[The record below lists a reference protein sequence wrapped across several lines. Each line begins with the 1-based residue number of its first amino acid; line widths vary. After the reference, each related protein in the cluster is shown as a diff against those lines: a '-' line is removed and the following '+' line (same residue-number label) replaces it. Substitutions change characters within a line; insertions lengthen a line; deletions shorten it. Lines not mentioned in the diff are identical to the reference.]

1 MAISRGNLEVNL
13 GRSLGGKTALVTGAS
28 SGIGRATARYLVKEG
43 VRVAISARS
52 AKKLAD
58 LAAELGSDTV
68 VVIADMLSSADV
80 DRMVADTIS
89 GLGHLD
95 ILFANAGI
103 YITGEVARQDPATWD
118 QLLTINVN
126 AVFRAVRAALPHMQA
141 RQCGDIIV
149 TSSIAGHEALPMEP
163 VYSASKHAINAF
175 VYGLRRQLIRDNIR
189 VGAIAP
195 GTVLNELWG
204 ITEEA
209 DIVRQI
215 ADRTGIRSEDV
226 AEAVVFMLNRPSHV
240 TIRDIVI
247 MPQALDL

>member
-1 MAISRGNLEVNL
+1 MTRP
-13 GRSLGGKTALVTGAS
+13 T
-28 SGIGRATARYLVKEG
+28 
-43 VRVAISARS
+43 
-52 AKKLAD
+52 
-58 LAAELGSDTV
+58 
-68 VVIADMLSSADV
+68 DV
-80 DRMVADTIS
+80 DQMVVEAIDR
-89 GLGHLD
+89 LGHLD

-103 YITGEVARQDPATWD
+103 YVTGDIAGQSADSWD
-118 QLLTINVN
+118 EMLTVNVN

-141 RQCGDIIV
+141 RKSGDIIV

-163 VYSASKHAINAF
+163 IYSASKHAINAF
-175 VYGLRRQLIRDNIR
+175 VYGLRRQLIPDNIR

-204 ITEEA
+204 ITEESEIA
-209 DIVRQI
+209 RQV

-226 AEAVVFMLNRPSHV
+226 ADAVLWMLTRPPHV

>member
-1 MAISRGNLEVNL
+1 MDS
-13 GRSLGGKTALVTGAS
+13 SLRGKTALVTGAS
-28 SGIGRATARYLVKEG
+28 SGIGRATARSLAREG
-43 VRVAISARS
+43 ARLAISARS
-52 AKKLAD
+52 ADKLDA
-58 LAAELGSDTV
+58 LAAELGSGTV
-68 VVIADMLSSADV
+68 VIIADMLIPADV
-80 DRMVADTIS
+80 DRMVSRAIAD
-89 GLGHLD
+89 LGQLD
-95 ILFANAGI
+95 VLFANAGV
-103 YITGEVARQDPATWD
+103 YVTGDIADQDPGTWD

-141 RQCGDIIV
+141 RKSGDIIV

-175 VYGLRRQLIRDNIR
+175 VHGLRRQLIPHNIR

-204 ITEEA
+204 ITDEA
-209 DIVRQI
+209 DIARQV

-226 AEAVVFMLNRPSHV
+226 AEAVLFMLTRPPHV
-240 TIRDIVI
+240 TIRDMVI

>member
-1 MAISRGNLEVNL
+1 MDP
-13 GRSLGGKTALVTGAS
+13 SLRGKTALVTGAS
-28 SGIGRATARYLVKEG
+28 SGIGRATARCLAKEG
-43 VRVAISARS
+43 ARVAISARS
-52 AKKLAD
+52 ADKLDA
-58 LAAELGSDTV
+58 LAAELGSGTV
-68 VVIADMLSSADV
+68 VIIADMLIPADV
-80 DRMVADTIS
+80 DRMVSGAIAD
-89 GLGHLD
+89 LGQLD
-95 ILFANAGI
+95 ILFANAGV
-103 YITGEVARQDPATWD
+103 YITGDIAGQDPGTWD

-141 RQCGDIIV
+141 RKSGDIIV
-149 TSSIAGHEALPMEP
+149 TSSIAGHQALPMEP

-175 VYGLRRQLIRDNIR
+175 VHGLRRQLIPDNIR
-189 VGAIAP
+189 VGAVAP

-209 DIVRQI
+209 DIARQV

-226 AEAVVFMLNRPSHV
+226 AEAVLFMLTRPPHV

>member
-1 MAISRGNLEVNL
+1 MRVAEMAASHEGNMLN
-13 GRSLGGKTALVTGAS
+13 GKTALVTGAS
-28 SGIGRATARYLVKEG
+28 SGIGRATARLLERHG
-43 VRVAISARS
+43 ARLAISARS
-52 AKKLAD
+52 TRKLES
-58 LAAELGSDTV
+58 LAAELGADTV
-68 VVIADMLSSADV
+68 VITADMTRPADV
-80 DRMVADTIS
+80 DRMVVEAID

-103 YITGEVARQDPATWD
+103 YVTGDVAGQSADSWD
-118 QLLTINVN
+118 EMLAVNVN
-126 AVFRAVRAALPHMQA
+126 AVFRAVRAALPHMRA
-141 RQCGDIIV
+141 RNSGDIIV

-175 VYGLRRQLIRDNIR
+175 VYGLRRQLIPDNIR

-204 ITEEA
+204 ITEESEIA
-209 DIVRQI
+209 RQV

-226 AEAVVFMLNRPSHV
+226 ADAVLFMLTRPPHV

>member
-1 MAISRGNLEVNL
+1 MD
-13 GRSLGGKTALVTGAS
+13 RSLRGKTALVTGAS
-28 SGIGRATARYLVKEG
+28 SGIGRATARCLAKEG
-43 VRVAISARS
+43 ARLAISARS
-52 AKKLAD
+52 ADKLDA
-58 LAAELGSDTV
+58 LAAELGSGTV
-68 VVIADMLSSADV
+68 VIIADMLIPADV
-80 DRMVADTIS
+80 DRMVSGAIAD
-89 GLGHLD
+89 LGQLD
-95 ILFANAGI
+95 ILFANAGV
-103 YITGEVARQDPATWD
+103 YITGDIAGQDPGTWD
-118 QLLTINVN
+118 QLLAINVN

-141 RQCGDIIV
+141 RKSGHIIV

-175 VYGLRRQLIRDNIR
+175 VHGLRRQLIPDNIR
-189 VGAIAP
+189 VGAVAP

-209 DIVRQI
+209 DIARQV

-226 AEAVVFMLNRPSHV
+226 AEAVLFMLTRPPHV

>member
-1 MAISRGNLEVNL
+1 MQLR
-13 GRSLGGKTALVTGAS
+13 GKTALVTGAS
-28 SGIGRATARYLVKEG
+28 SGIGRATARSLVAEG
-43 VRVAISARS
+43 ARVALSARS
-52 AKKLAD
+52 SDKLQALAK
-58 LAAELGSDTV
+58 ELGSGTI
-68 VVIADMLSSADV
+68 VITADMTRPEDV
-80 DRMVADTIS
+80 ERMIAEAIA

-103 YITGEVARQDPATWD
+103 YVTGDVAGQNADSWD
-118 QLLTINVN
+118 ALMAVNVN
-126 AVFRAVRAALPHMQA
+126 AVFRACRAVLPHMQA
-141 RQCGDIIV
+141 RKSGDIIV

-175 VYGLRRQLIRDNIR
+175 VYGLRRQLIPDNIR
-189 VGAIAP
+189 VGAVAP

-204 ITEEA
+204 IIEESEIA
-209 DIVRQI
+209 RQV

-226 AEAVVFMLNRPSHV
+226 ADAVLYMLTRPPHV

>member
-1 MAISRGNLEVNL
+1 MD
-13 GRSLGGKTALVTGAS
+13 RSLRGKTALVTGAS
-28 SGIGRATARYLVKEG
+28 SGIGRATARCLAKEG
-43 VRVAISARS
+43 ARLAISARS
-52 AKKLAD
+52 ADKLDA
-58 LAAELGSDTV
+58 LAAELGSGTV
-68 VVIADMLSSADV
+68 VIIADMLIPADV
-80 DRMVADTIS
+80 DRMVSGAIAD
-89 GLGHLD
+89 LGQLD
-95 ILFANAGI
+95 ILFANAGV
-103 YITGEVARQDPATWD
+103 YITGDIAGQDPGTWD
-118 QLLTINVN
+118 QLLAINVN

-141 RQCGDIIV
+141 RKSGDIIV

-175 VYGLRRQLIRDNIR
+175 VHGLRRQLIPDNIR
-189 VGAIAP
+189 VGAVAP

-209 DIVRQI
+209 DIARQV

-226 AEAVVFMLNRPSHV
+226 AEAVLFMLTRPPHV

>member
-1 MAISRGNLEVNL
+1 MGQ
-13 GRSLGGKTALVTGAS
+13 SLHKRTALVTGAS
-28 SGIGRATARYLVKEG
+28 SGIGRATARLLAKEG
-43 VRVAISARS
+43 ARVAINARS
-52 AKKLAD
+52 SDRLKA
-58 LAAELGSDTV
+58 LAAELGPGTV
-68 VVIADMLSSADV
+68 TIVADMTRPADI
-80 DRMVADTIS
+80 DRMVAEAIS
-89 GLGHLD
+89 GLGRLD

-103 YITGEVARQDPATWD
+103 YVTGDVAGQNPDSWD
-118 QLLTINVN
+118 EMLAVNVN

-141 RQCGDIIV
+141 RKSGDIIV

-163 VYSASKHAINAF
+163 IYSASKHAINAF
-175 VYGLRRQLIRDNIR
+175 VYGLRRQLIPDNIR
-189 VGAIAP
+189 VGAVAP

-209 DIVRQI
+209 DIARQV

-226 AEAVVFMLNRPSHV
+226 ADAVLFMLTRPPHV

>member
-1 MAISRGNLEVNL
+1 MD
-13 GRSLGGKTALVTGAS
+13 RSLRGKTALVTGAS
-28 SGIGRATARYLVKEG
+28 SGIGRATARCLAKEG
-43 VRVAISARS
+43 ARVAISARS
-52 AKKLAD
+52 ADKLDA
-58 LAAELGSDTV
+58 LAAELGSGTV
-68 VVIADMLSSADV
+68 VIIADMLIPADV
-80 DRMVADTIS
+80 DRMVSGAIAD
-89 GLGHLD
+89 LGQLD
-95 ILFANAGI
+95 ILFANAGV
-103 YITGEVARQDPATWD
+103 YITGDIAGQDPGTWD
-118 QLLTINVN
+118 QLLAINVN

-141 RQCGDIIV
+141 RKSGDIIV

-175 VYGLRRQLIRDNIR
+175 VHGLRRQLIPDNIR
-189 VGAIAP
+189 VGAVAP

-209 DIVRQI
+209 DIARQV

-226 AEAVVFMLNRPSHV
+226 AEAVLFMLTRPPHV

>member
-1 MAISRGNLEVNL
+1 MQ
-13 GRSLGGKTALVTGAS
+13 SLQGKTALVTGAS
-28 SGIGRATARYLVKEG
+28 SGIGKATARLLSAEG
-43 VRVAISARS
+43 ARIAVSARS
-52 AKKLAD
+52 TVKLDA
-58 LAAELGSDTV
+58 LAEELGPGTV
-68 VVIADMLSSADV
+68 VITADMTHPEEV
-80 DRMVADTIS
+80 DRMIGAAIS

-103 YITGEVARQDPATWD
+103 YVTGDVASQNPDSWD
-118 QLLTINVN
+118 ELLTVNVS
-126 AVFRAVRAALPHMQA
+126 AVFRAVRAILPHMQA
-141 RQCGDIIV
+141 RKSGDIIV

-175 VYGLRRQLIRDNIR
+175 VYGLRRQLIPDNIR

-204 ITEEA
+204 ITEESEIA
-209 DIVRQI
+209 RQV
-215 ADRTGIRSEDV
+215 AARTGIRSEDV
-226 AEAVVFMLNRPSHV
+226 ADAVLFMLTRPAHV

>member
-1 MAISRGNLEVNL
+1 MENDMLHN
-13 GRSLGGKTALVTGAS
+13 KTALVTGAS
-28 SGIGRATARYLVKEG
+28 SGIGRATARLLVKQG
-43 VRVAISARS
+43 ARLAISARS
-52 AKKLAD
+52 TDRLKA
-58 LAAELGSDTV
+58 LAAELGPGTV
-68 VVIADMLSSADV
+68 AIVADMTRPTDV
-80 DRMVADTIS
+80 DRMVAEAIE
-89 GLGHLD
+89 GLGQLD

-103 YITGEVARQDPATWD
+103 YVTGDVADQSADSWD
-118 QLLTINVN
+118 EMLAVNVN

-141 RQCGDIIV
+141 RKSGDIIV

-163 VYSASKHAINAF
+163 IYSASKHAINAF
-175 VYGLRRQLIRDNIR
+175 VYGLRRQLIPDKIR

-204 ITEEA
+204 ITEESEIA
-209 DIVRQI
+209 RQV

-226 AEAVVFMLNRPSHV
+226 ADAVLFMLTRPPHV

>member
-1 MAISRGNLEVNL
+1 MAQ
-13 GRSLGGKTALVTGAS
+13 SLRGKTALVTGAS
-28 SGIGRATARYLVKEG
+28 SGIGRATARLLAKEG
-43 VRVAISARS
+43 ARLAISARS
-52 AKKLAD
+52 TGKLET
-58 LAAELGSDTV
+58 LAAELGPDTV
-68 VVIADMLSSADV
+68 IVVADMTRPADV
-80 DRMVADTIS
+80 DRMVADAIS
-89 GLGHLD
+89 GLGRLD

-103 YITGEVARQDPATWD
+103 YVTGDVAGQDPDSWD
-118 QLLTINVN
+118 EMLTVNIN

-141 RQCGDIIV
+141 RRSGDIVV

-175 VYGLRRQLIRDNIR
+175 VYGLRRQLIPDNIR
-189 VGAIAP
+189 VGAVAP

-209 DIVRQI
+209 EIARQV
-215 ADRTGIRSEDV
+215 AERTGIRSEDV
-226 AEAVVFMLNRPSHV
+226 ADAVLYMLTRPPHV